1 MGSLTGDLEICVRSF
16 IRTTLH
22 LDRPMNND
30 NTNNLDHDQT
40 EQEAGTCEVSDDAL
54 EAASAASARG
64 NPTLFQT
71 TYCFGC
77 PS

>member
-1 MGSLTGDLEICVRSF
+1 MRWF
-16 IRTTLH
+16 
-22 LDRPMNND
+22 D

-40 EQEAGTCEVSDDAL
+40 EEEARTCEVSDDAL
-54 EAASAASARG
+54 EAASGAPARG

>member
-1 MGSLTGDLEICVRSF
+1 
-16 IRTTLH
+16 
-22 LDRPMNND
+22 MNND
-30 NTNNLDHDQT
+30 TNNNLGHDQT
-40 EQEAGTCEVSDDAL
+40 EEEARNCEVSDDAL
-54 EAASAASARG
+54 EAASGASARG

>member
-1 MGSLTGDLEICVRSF
+1 VRSF
-16 IRTTLH
+16 IRTTLYW
-22 LDRPMNND
+22 DRAMDNH
-30 NTNNLDHDQT
+30 NTNNLNHHQT
-40 EQEAGTCEVSDDAL
+40 EEEARTCEVSDDAL
-54 EAASAASARG
+54 EAASGASARG

>member
-1 MGSLTGDLEICVRSF
+1 MYW
-16 IRTTLH
+16 
-22 LDRPMNND
+22 DRAMNND

-40 EQEAGTCEVSDDAL
+40 EEEARNCEVSDDTL
-54 EAASAASARG
+54 EAASGASARG